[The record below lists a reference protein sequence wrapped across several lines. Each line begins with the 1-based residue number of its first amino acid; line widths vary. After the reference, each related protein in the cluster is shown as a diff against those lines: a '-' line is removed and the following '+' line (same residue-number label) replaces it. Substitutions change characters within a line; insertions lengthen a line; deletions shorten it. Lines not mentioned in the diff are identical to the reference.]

1 MSFTNIS
8 FVNSKTSDESC
19 SNDKPNT
26 VFDTIINGKKE
37 ALADMDYLDNYT
49 DNYKYDDE
57 ENISIYSDEKYQKIN
72 SYVFLVPS
80 ISETSVLDELTG
92 IF

>member
-1 MSFTNIS
+1 MSFTSIT
-8 FVNSKTSDESC
+8 FTNSKTTEESC
-19 SNDKPNT
+19 SNDKQTP
-26 VFDTIINGKKE
+26 VFDTILNGKKE
-37 ALADMDYLDNYT
+37 ALADMDYLDEYT
-49 DNYKYDDE
+49 DNYKYEDDE
-57 ENISIYSDEKYQKIN
+57 TISIYSYEKYQKIN